1 MKHCIVIGGGIA
13 GLTSAAYL
21 TKQNIK
27 VTLFESSPKLGGR
40 AYSFTEQKSNDVV
53 DNGQHIL
60 MGCYSDTIN
69 FIKLIGAKDNFIYQK
84 NLQINFLTQAGKLV
98 RLKSFTSL
106 YPFNLLFALLNFKAI
121 TFTER
126 LSLLKFVIKL
136 PFISHQKLSDK
147 NVRDW
152 LKEERQS
159 EDTIKS
165 LWEIITVGALN
176 TNIDKASAFMFRE
189 ILMKIFFNGNFAST
203 IILPKYGL
211 SDAYVRN
218 AKEYIES
225 NGGKIKLS
233 SSVKELIISV
243 NKIVGIKTAVEV
255 YKDFDYVISA
265 IPFYAFNN
273 IYPEL
278 FLDGKIEFEYSSIL
292 NIHIWLKNNPMK
304 EQFYGLIDSPVH
316 WIFNKGNHINLV
328 ISDADYLID
337 KPAEEIYK
345 MCVGELIKYTKLKE
359 SEFSH
364 YKVLKE
370 KRATFGPS
378 NKINYIRP
386 SSNTKIANLFL
397 AGDWTDTGLPSTME
411 SAVKSGRVAAELI
424 LANVKR
430 QT

>member
-1 MKHCIVIGGGIA
+1 MKRCIVIGGGIA

-27 VTLFESSPKLGGR
+27 VTLLESSPKLGGR
-40 AYSFTEQKSNDVV
+40 AYSFTEQKSNNVV
-53 DNGQHIL
+53 DNGQHLL

-69 FIKLIGAKDNFIYQK
+69 FLKLIGAKDNFIYQK
-84 NLQINFLTQAGKLV
+84 SLLINFLTQAGEVV

-106 YPFNLLFALLNFKAI
+106 YPFNLLIALLNFKAI

-152 LKEERQS
+152 LKEEKQS
-159 EDTIKS
+159 DDTIKS
-165 LWEIITVGALN
+165 LWEIIAVGSLN
-176 TNIDKASAFMFRE
+176 TNVDKASAFMFRE

-211 SDAYVRN
+211 SDAYVNN

-225 NGGKIKLS
+225 YGGKIKLS
-233 SSVKELIISV
+233 SSVKEFIISD
-243 NKIVGIKTAVEV
+243 NRIVGIKTANEV
-255 YKDFDYVISA
+255 YNDFDYVISA
-265 IPFYAFNN
+265 IPFYAFKI

-278 FLDGKIEFEYSSIL
+278 FLDEKIEFEYSSIL

-304 EQFYGLIDSPVH
+304 EQFYGLIDSSVH

-337 KPAEEIYK
+337 KSSEEVFQ
-345 MCVGELIKYTKLKE
+345 MCVEELIKYTEVEE
-359 SEFSH
+359 SEVFQ

-370 KRATFGPS
+370 KRATFIPS
-378 NKINYIRP
+378 IKINFVRP
-386 SSNTKIANLFL
+386 SSRTKIANLFL
-397 AGDWTDTGLPSTME
+397 AGDWTNTGLPSTIE
-411 SAVKSGRVAAELI
+411 SAVKSGRVASELLLAECEM
-424 LANVKR
+424 
-430 QT
+430 

>member
-1 MKHCIVIGGGIA
+1 MKRCIVIGGGIA

-27 VTLFESSPKLGGR
+27 VTLLESSPKLGGR
-40 AYSFTEQKSNDVV
+40 AYSFTEPKSNDVV

-69 FIKLIGAKDNFIYQK
+69 FLKLIGANKNFIYQK
-84 NLQINFLTQAGKLV
+84 SLMINFLTQAGEVV

-106 YPFNLLFALLNFKAI
+106 YPFNLLIALLNFKAI

-152 LKEERQS
+152 LKEEKQS
-159 EDTIKS
+159 DDTIKS
-165 LWEIITVGALN
+165 LWEIIAVGSLN
-176 TNIDKASAFMFRE
+176 ANVDKASAFMFRE

-211 SDAYVRN
+211 SDAYVNN

-225 NGGKIKLS
+225 YGGKIKLS
-233 SSVKELIISV
+233 SSVKEFIISD
-243 NKIVGIKTAVEV
+243 NRIVGIKTANEV
-255 YKDFDYVISA
+255 YNDFDYVISA
-265 IPFYAFNN
+265 IPFYAFKI

-278 FLDGKIEFEYSSIL
+278 FLDEKIEFEYSSIL

-304 EQFYGLIDSPVH
+304 EQFYGLIDSSVH

-337 KPAEEIYK
+337 KSSEEVFQ
-345 MCVGELIKYTKLKE
+345 MCVEELIKYTEVEE
-359 SEFSH
+359 SEVFQ

-370 KRATFGPS
+370 KRATFIPS
-378 NKINYIRP
+378 IKINFVRP
-386 SSNTKIANLFL
+386 SSRTKIANLFL
-397 AGDWTDTGLPSTME
+397 AGDWTNTGLPSTIE
-411 SAVKSGRVAAELI
+411 SAVKSGRVASELLLAECEM
-424 LANVKR
+424 
-430 QT
+430 

>member
-1 MKHCIVIGGGIA
+1 MKHCIVFGGGIA

-27 VTLFESSPKLGGR
+27 VTLLESSPKLGGR
-40 AYSFTEQKSNDVV
+40 AYSFTEQKSNNVV

-69 FIKLIGAKDNFIYQK
+69 FLKLIGAKENFIYQK
-84 NLQINFLTQAGKLV
+84 SLQINFLTQAGKLV

-106 YPFNLLFALLNFKAI
+106 YPFNLLIALLNFKAI

-126 LSLLKFVIKL
+126 LSLLRFVIKL
-136 PFISHQKLSDK
+136 PFVSHQKLSNK
-147 NVRDW
+147 NIREW
-152 LKEERQS
+152 LEEEKQS
-159 EDTIKS
+159 DDTIKS
-165 LWEIITVGALN
+165 LWEIIAVGALN

-211 SDAYVRN
+211 SDAYVKS
-218 AKEYIES
+218 AKEYIEL

-233 SSVKELIISV
+233 SSVKEFIISD
-243 NKIVGIKTAVEV
+243 NKIVGIKTADEV

-278 FLDGKIEFEYSSIL
+278 FLDEKIEFEYSSIL

-345 MCVGELIKYTKLKE
+345 MCVGELIKHAKLKE
-359 SEFSH
+359 SDFSH

-370 KRATFGPS
+370 KRATFVPS
-378 NKINYIRP
+378 NKIDYLRP

-397 AGDWTDTGLPSTME
+397 AGDWTDTGLPSTIE
-411 SAVKSGRVAAELI
+411 SAVKSGRVAAELL
-424 LANVKR
+424 LAQCQR
-430 QT
+430 

>member
-1 MKHCIVIGGGIA
+1 MKHCMIIGGGFA
-13 GLTSAAYL
+13 GLSAAAYL
-21 TKQNIK
+21 TKQNIQ
-27 VTLFESSPKLGGR
+27 VTLLESTPKLGGR

-60 MGCYSDTIN
+60 MGCYSNTIN
-69 FIKLIGAKDNFIYQK
+69 FLKLIGAKDNFIYQK
-84 NLQINFLTQAGKLV
+84 SLQINFLTQTGKLV

-121 TFTER
+121 TITER

-136 PFISHQKLSDK
+136 PFISQQKLLDK
-147 NVRDW
+147 YVRDW
-152 LKEERQS
+152 LKEEKQS
-159 EDTIKS
+159 DDTIKS
-165 LWEIITVGALN
+165 LWQIIAVGALN
-176 TNIDKASAFMFRE
+176 TNLDKASAFMFRE

-211 SDAYVRN
+211 SDAYVKN

-225 NGGKIKLS
+225 NGGNIKLS
-233 SSVKELIISV
+233 SSVKKFIISN
-243 NKIVGIKTAVEV
+243 NKIVGINTADEV

-273 IYPEL
+273 IYPKL
-278 FLDGKIEFEYSSIL
+278 FLDEKIKFEYSSIL

-304 EQFYGLIDSPVH
+304 EQFYGLINSPVH

-345 MCVGELIKYTKLKE
+345 MCVGELIKCTKLKE
-359 SEFSH
+359 SDFSN

-370 KRATFGPS
+370 KRATFVQS

-397 AGDWTDTGLPSTME
+397 AGDWTDTGLPSTIE
-411 SAVKSGRVAAELI
+411 SAVKSGRVASELL
-424 LANVKR
+424 LAR
-430 QT
+430 CQR

>member
-1 MKHCIVIGGGIA
+1 MEACA
-13 GLTSAAYL
+13 
-21 TKQNIK
+21 
-27 VTLFESSPKLGGR
+27 
-40 AYSFTEQKSNDVV
+40 
-53 DNGQHIL
+53 
-60 MGCYSDTIN
+60 
-69 FIKLIGAKDNFIYQK
+69 
-84 NLQINFLTQAGKLV
+84 
-98 RLKSFTSL
+98 L
-106 YPFNLLFALLNFKAI
+106 YPSKY
-121 TFTER
+121 
-126 LSLLKFVIKL
+126 
-136 PFISHQKLSDK
+136 
-147 NVRDW
+147 
-152 LKEERQS
+152 
-159 EDTIKS
+159 
-165 LWEIITVGALN
+165 
-176 TNIDKASAFMFRE
+176 
-189 ILMKIFFNGNFAST
+189 FAST

-211 SDAYVRN
+211 SDAYVKN

-233 SSVKELIISV
+233 SSVKEFIFSD
-243 NKIVGIKTAVEV
+243 NKIVGIKTADEV

-278 FLDGKIEFEYSSIL
+278 FLDEKIEFEYSSIL

-345 MCVGELIKYTKLKE
+345 MCVGELIKCTKLKE
-359 SEFSH
+359 SDFSH

-370 KRATFGPS
+370 KRATFVPS

-397 AGDWTDTGLPSTME
+397 AGDWTDTGLPSTIE
-411 SAVKSGRVAAELI
+411 SAVKSGRVASELI
-424 LANVKR
+424 LAES
-430 QT
+430 QM

>member
-1 MKHCIVIGGGIA
+1 MKHCMIIGGGFA
-13 GLTSAAYL
+13 GLSAAAYL
-21 TKQNIK
+21 TKQKIK
-27 VTLFESSPKLGGR
+27 VTLLESSPKLGGR

-69 FIKLIGAKDNFIYQK
+69 FLKLIGAKDNFIYQK
-84 NLQINFLTQAGKLV
+84 SLQINFLTQAGKLV
-98 RLKSFTSL
+98 KLKSFTSL

-121 TFTER
+121 TFRER

-152 LKEERQS
+152 LKEEKQS
-159 EDTIKS
+159 DDTIKS
-165 LWEIITVGALN
+165 LWEIIAVGALN

-211 SDAYVRN
+211 SDAYVKN

-233 SSVKELIISV
+233 SSVKEFIISD
-243 NKIVGIKTAVEV
+243 NKIVGIKKADEV

-278 FLDGKIEFEYSSIL
+278 FLDEKIEFEYSSIL

-345 MCVGELIKYTKLKE
+345 MCVDELIKCTKLKE
-359 SEFSH
+359 SDYTH

-370 KRATFGPS
+370 KRATFVPS

-397 AGDWTDTGLPSTME
+397 AGDWTDTGLPSTIE
-411 SAVKSGRVAAELI
+411 SAVKSGRVASELI
-424 LANVKR
+424 LAES
-430 QT
+430 QM

>member
-1 MKHCIVIGGGIA
+1 MESCIVIGGGIA

-27 VTLFESSPKLGGR
+27 VTLLESSPKLGGR

-69 FIKLIGAKDNFIYQK
+69 FLKLIGAKENFIYQK
-84 NLQINFLTQAGKLV
+84 RLCINFLTQAGKLV
-98 RLKSFTSL
+98 RLKSFTSI
-106 YPFNLLFALLNFKAI
+106 YPFNLIFALLNFKAI
-121 TFTER
+121 TYTER
-126 LSLLKFVIKL
+126 LSLIRFVIKL

-147 NVRDW
+147 NIRDW
-152 LKEERQS
+152 LKEEKQS
-159 EDTIKS
+159 DATIKS
-165 LWEIITVGALN
+165 LWEIIAIGALN
-176 TNIDKASAFMFRE
+176 TNIDKASAFIFRE

-203 IILPKYGL
+203 IILPKNGL
-211 SDAYVRN
+211 SDAYVKN
-218 AKEYIES
+218 AKKYIES

-233 SSVKELIISV
+233 SSVKEFIISD
-243 NKIVGIKTAVEV
+243 NKIVGIKTAEEV

-273 IYPEL
+273 IFSEL
-278 FLDGKIEFEYSSIL
+278 FWDEKIEFEYSSIL
-292 NIHIWLKNNPMK
+292 NIHIWLKNNTMK

-337 KPAEEIYK
+337 KPAEEIYN
-345 MCVGELIKYTKLKE
+345 MCINELIKYTELEE
-359 SEFSH
+359 SDILH

-370 KRATFGPS
+370 KRATFVPS
-378 NKINYIRP
+378 NKNNYIRP
-386 SSNTKIANLFL
+386 SSKTKIANLFL
-397 AGDWTDTGLPSTME
+397 AGDWTDTGLPSTIE

-424 LANVKR
+424 LAEC
-430 QT
+430 QM

>member
-1 MKHCIVIGGGIA
+1 MKRCIVIGGGIA

-27 VTLFESSPKLGGR
+27 VTLLESSPKLGGR
-40 AYSFTEQKSNDVV
+40 AYSFTEQKSNNVV
-53 DNGQHIL
+53 DNGQHLL

-69 FIKLIGAKDNFIYQK
+69 FLKLIGAKDNFIYQK
-84 NLQINFLTQAGKLV
+84 SLLINFLTQAGEVV

-106 YPFNLLFALLNFKAI
+106 YPFNLLIALLNFKAI

-152 LKEERQS
+152 LKEEKQS
-159 EDTIKS
+159 DDTIKS
-165 LWEIITVGALN
+165 LWEIIAVGSLN
-176 TNIDKASAFMFRE
+176 TNVDKASAFMFRE

-211 SDAYVRN
+211 SDAYVNN

-225 NGGKIKLS
+225 YGGKIKLS
-233 SSVKELIISV
+233 SSVKEFIISD
-243 NKIVGIKTAVEV
+243 NRIVGIKTANEV
-255 YKDFDYVISA
+255 YNDFDYVISA
-265 IPFYAFNN
+265 IPFYAFKI

-278 FLDGKIEFEYSSIL
+278 FLDEKIEFEYSSIL

-337 KPAEEIYK
+337 KSSEEVFQ
-345 MCVGELIKYTKLKE
+345 MCVEELIKYTEVEE
-359 SEFSH
+359 SEVFQ

-370 KRATFGPS
+370 KRATFIPS
-378 NKINYIRP
+378 IKINFVRP
-386 SSNTKIANLFL
+386 SSRTKIANLFL
-397 AGDWTDTGLPSTME
+397 AGDWTNTGLPSTIE
-411 SAVKSGRVAAELI
+411 SAVKSGRVASELLLAECEM
-424 LANVKR
+424 
-430 QT
+430 